1 MNRSKKPGRKN
12 PNSLAQSLWN
22 AIRANGESLLGIVP
36 RPRALCLYVT
46 YECNLR
52 CRTCGIWKQHQD
64 DTPAEVS
71 LAEIASILSDPLFSR
86 LEYVNINGGEPTLR
100 QDLAAIAALI
110 LERLPRLKALSLN
123 SNGIL
128 GDRLGA
134 QVRDIALLCKNR
146 GISFSVSISLHAPGP
161 LLDEIC
167 GLPGTWDR
175 VHDTLHA
182 LQQLRKSMP
191 FFLSTNCVLSA
202 LNAHVAEAM
211 ADWSRREGIPVNFV
225 LAEVRERFGNEGMAD
240 DFSLNREQKPAVSRF
255 FRHLSREEPFLYHH
269 RMRYR
274 VLADMLEFDRPRRLA
289 CHYRMGG
296 AILGSR
302 GELFYCK
309 FSREIGNCRNRSPL
323 QIYYDPEQLRYRKE
337 ELLGDTCAHCLPNTL
352 NRIELEK
359 DIFRYLAFLL
369 RSQSRRK
376 PDHGRL

>member
-1 MNRSKKPGRKN
+1 M
-12 PNSLAQSLWN
+12 
-22 AIRANGESLLGIVP
+22 RANLESLLGMVP
-36 RPRALCLYVT
+36 APRALCFYVT
-46 YECNLR
+46 YACNLR

-100 QDLAAIAALI
+100 QDLAAIVALI

-134 QVRDIALLCKNR
+134 QVHDIALLCKNR
-146 GISFSVSISLHAPGP
+146 GVPFSVSISLHAPGP

-167 GLPGTWDR
+167 GLPGAWDR
-175 VHDTLHA
+175 VQGTLGVLRQ
-182 LQQLRKSMP
+182 LQESAP
-191 FFLSTNCVLSA
+191 FFLSANCVLSA
-202 LNAHVAEAM
+202 LNVHAAEAM
-211 ADWSRREGIPVNFV
+211 AAWSRREGIPVNFV

-240 DFSLNREQKPAVSRF
+240 DFSLNPEQKPAVIRF
-255 FRHLSREEPFLYHH
+255 LRRLSREEPFLRHH
-269 RMRYR
+269 RMRYL
-274 VLADMLEFDRPRRLA
+274 VLADMLEFGRPRRLA

-309 FSREIGNCRNRSPL
+309 FSREIGNCRQRPAS
-323 QIYYDPEQLRYRKE
+323 QVYFDPAQLCYRKS
-337 ELLGDTCAHCLPNTL
+337 ELLAGVCPHCPPNTL

-359 DIFRYLAFLL
+359 DIFRYLLFLL
-369 RSQSRRK
+369 HRRG
-376 PDHGRL
+376 GRLYHQIMKRFSLRNGAD